1 MVAMSK
7 RWLVGWVLFSVLWT
21 FAFLCATFVGAMA
34 CDGDGGEP
42 YAAPASPLG
51 RYCAAADAVYGGNIF
66 LFWTLGPVLVLAV
79 GIVAL
84 AFGRRRVVV
93 AVGIAVAA
101 LIVVHAGLSLGLPS
115 TCSPD
120 DETVAGCSHY

>member
-1 MVAMSK
+1 MSK
-7 RWLVGWVLFSVLWT
+7 RWLAGWVLFTILWT
-21 FAFLCATFVGAMA
+21 FAFLCSTFIGAMA

-51 RYCAAADAVYGGNIF
+51 RYCDLADTVYRGNIF
-66 LFWTLGPVLVLAV
+66 LFWTFGPVLVLAA

-93 AVGIAVAA
+93 ALGVAVVA
-101 LIVVHAGLSLGLPS
+101 LIVAHLSFSLALPT

-120 DETVAGCSHY
+120 DESVAGCSHY